1 LNINL
6 RSNNISE
13 NGIKSLTLSF
23 TQLLYLKSLFLNLRS
38 NSFDEKG
45 AIFLLESLLKVL
57 PKFNNL
63 IINME
68 SNNIIRTKNL
78 DEVKN
83 NFRKKKYSIQI

>member
-1 LNINL
+1 MNINL

-13 NGIKSLTLSF
+13 NGITSLTLSF